1 MELIGYPTE
10 FNEDEG
16 LIPIDIQDLQIK
28 ATSEELNKLA
38 NFLIECSNQIKRN
51 TFDDESI
58 ELIDSKS
65 NAKTGIWIQVLAE
78 REEG

>member
-38 NFLIECSNQIKRN
+38 NFLIECSNQIERN

-58 ELIDSKS
+58 ELIDSKP
-65 NAKTGIWIQVLAE
+65 NPKTGIWVQVLAE